1 MERTKRVR
9 SHFRVQYI
17 PLEEMFTSQELMD
30 LRSAFDAVSM
40 GEDYVDREALKISFS
55 NLGIFP
61 SEEMLEELLSSIGK
75 LQNEDLITFEVF
87 ARCVALLLEE
97 NAEKA
102 STSSQQNPDEIEEN
116 YQGEQYGDE
125 GQEMYGQEGE
135 MEYYEEHDGQY

>member
-1 MERTKRVR
+1 
-9 SHFRVQYI
+9 
-17 PLEEMFTSQELMD
+17 MFTSQELMD

-61 SEEMLEELLSSIGK
+61 SEEMLEELLNSIGK
-75 LQNEDLITFEVF
+75 LQDENLITFEVF

-125 GQEMYGQEGE
+125 GQEMYGEE
-135 MEYYEEHDGQY
+135 MEQYYQEHDGHDQ

>member
-1 MERTKRVR
+1 
-9 SHFRVQYI
+9 
-17 PLEEMFTSQELMD
+17 MFTSQELMD

-61 SEEMLEELLSSIGK
+61 SEEMLEELLNSIGK
-75 LQNEDLITFEVF
+75 LQDENLITFEVF

-116 YQGEQYGDE
+116 YQGEQYG
-125 GQEMYGQEGE
+125 
-135 MEYYEEHDGQY
+135 

>member
-61 SEEMLEELLSSIGK
+61 SEEMLEELLNSIGK
-75 LQNEDLITFEVF
+75 LQDENLITFEVF

-102 STSSQQNPDEIEEN
+102 STSSQQNPNEIEEN
-116 YQGEQYGDE
+116 YQGEQYGEE
-125 GQEMYGQEGE
+125 GQDMYGEE
-135 MEYYEEHDGQY
+135 AMEQYYQEHDQY

>member
-125 GQEMYGQEGE
+125 GQDMYGQKGE

>member
-1 MERTKRVR
+1 
-9 SHFRVQYI
+9 
-17 PLEEMFTSQELMD
+17 MD

-102 STSSQQNPDEIEEN
+102 STSSQ
-116 YQGEQYGDE
+116 
-125 GQEMYGQEGE
+125 
-135 MEYYEEHDGQY
+135 